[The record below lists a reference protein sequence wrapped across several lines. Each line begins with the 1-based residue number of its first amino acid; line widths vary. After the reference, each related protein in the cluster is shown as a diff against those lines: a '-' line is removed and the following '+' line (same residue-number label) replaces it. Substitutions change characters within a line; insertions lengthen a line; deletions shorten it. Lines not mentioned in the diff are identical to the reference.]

1 MKRTLG
7 LIFAGL
13 AAGIG
18 LGVLILAVLQSG
30 GWFGV
35 DLPEISGAAI
45 QSPAIGKQAPDFT
58 LETAD
63 GRTLRLSEQRG
74 KPVLINFWA
83 TWCGPCVIEMPNIQE
98 YYEKYPGQF
107 EVLAVN
113 ADEPE
118 REVQDFAESM
128 NLTFPLL
135 LDPGNKVNS
144 LYRLRGYPTT
154 FILDAE
160 GVVQIQHIGSLSEK
174 QLEEYLSKVGIP
186 R

>member
-1 MKRTLG
+1 
-7 LIFAGL
+7 
-13 AAGIG
+13 
-18 LGVLILAVLQSG
+18 
-30 GWFGV
+30 
-35 DLPEISGAAI
+35 
-45 QSPAIGKQAPDFT
+45 
-58 LETAD
+58 
-63 GRTLRLSEQRG
+63 
-74 KPVLINFWA
+74 
-83 TWCGPCVIEMPNIQE
+83 
-98 YYEKYPGQF
+98 
-107 EVLAVN
+107 
-113 ADEPE
+113 
-118 REVQDFAESM
+118 M